1 MCVCVIV
8 FSWSYSF
15 FTRTIDERI
24 WQAAVVRLCGRA
36 RATPGCFLGM
46 LGIAASFRIMEWFLL
61 PNADRVS
68 IVCLFVC
75 FLVFFSAGSRR
86 RGSFPRLQ
94 VMDVAKVT
102 GHAGTGASGTLRAAR
117 NSSQLVACLRPI
129 IFRIPRNVSIS
140 LQRNG
145 SRSLASPSIEW
156 VSVFIFRSI
165 FHFSRFS
172 FRFHRFK
179 KGPHRLWWCG
189 R

>member
-1 MCVCVIV
+1 M
-8 FSWSYSF
+8 
-15 FTRTIDERI
+15 
-24 WQAAVVRLCGRA
+24 WQG
-36 RATPGCFLGM
+36 TGHTGM
-46 LGIAASFRIMEWFLL
+46 LFRDARHRRLVPDHGMVSAAECRSRFY
-61 PNADRVS
+61 
-68 IVCLFVC
+68 CLFVC
-75 FLVFFSAGSRR
+75 FFLVFFSAGSRR